1 MAARRG
7 LGKGVEMPI
16 DKLIPNYTEKSND
29 NEGDISTSDQ
39 IVMVKISR
47 LEPDRN
53 QPRKNFSEDE
63 LNELADS
70 IKTHGVFQPLL
81 VQKKDDDYYEIIAG
95 ERRWRAAKIA
105 GITEVPVIIR
115 DFSDQER
122 VEIQLLENLQR
133 ENLNPME
140 EAAAYKRLLS
150 EFGMKQDELAERI
163 GKNRTTIT
171 NTMRLLNLDSRVQE
185 MIVAEKITQGHAR
198 ALLTI
203 ANGDR
208 QYELAC
214 KVFDEQMSVR
224 ETEKLVKQE
233 YKPKTEKKKSSEALE
248 LIYRKLE
255 DRIRESL
262 GTKVEIHAK
271 DDKKGKIEIE
281 YYSQEELEN
290 LVNHIVSGKKS

>member
-1 MAARRG
+1 MATRRG

-39 IVMVKISR
+39 IVMLKISR

-233 YKPKTEKKKSSEALE
+233 YKPKTEKKKSSEVLE

-262 GTKVEIHAK
+262 GTKVAIHAK